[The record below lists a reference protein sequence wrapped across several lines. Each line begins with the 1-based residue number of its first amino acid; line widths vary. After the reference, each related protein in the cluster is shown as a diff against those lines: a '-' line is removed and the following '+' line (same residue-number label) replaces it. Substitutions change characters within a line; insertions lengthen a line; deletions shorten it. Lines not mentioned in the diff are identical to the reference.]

1 MSNVNLTVGKM
12 KELLKSLPDD
22 MELIVPVC
30 PDETN
35 PNIIYSFLYV
45 RSVGVLRNEY
55 KPNPGLCLAATTD
68 DKDIKTLLD
77 ENKMDEWCEKLLF

>member
-55 KPNPGLCLAATTD
+55 EPNPGLCLAATTD
-68 DKDIKTLLD
+68 GKDIKTLLD
-77 ENKMDEWCEKLLF
+77 ENKMDEWCEKILF